1 MNQVK
6 LEKKFA
12 HIDDLPSLSIIASNV
27 IRITQNPK
35 SSAVDV
41 GKAIS
46 HDQALTTKIL
56 RTANS
61 TYFGFPKKIT
71 TITHAIVILG
81 FAHIKNIVL
90 TASIMDMFSS
100 KGKIEGFDRQGF
112 WKHSLA
118 CAITADLIARKLG
131 IQNLEEI
138 FICGMLH
145 DIGKIILD
153 TYFNDEFTN
162 AVKLANEKGILLRNA
177 EKQVMGLD
185 HTSVGGFVAE
195 KWNLAL
201 TLTKAIKFH
210 HNPSF
215 ANESMRI
222 VAIVHVADVL
232 CRTIGIGNGG
242 DRKVPCIDKEAW
254 KLLGL
259 NKQALKHLFLEMEQ
273 QISSAHD
280 FIPTKE

>member
-1 MNQVK
+1 MILAK

-12 HIDDLPSLSIIASNV
+12 KIDVLPSLSIVANNV

-46 HDQALTTKIL
+46 YDQALTTKVL
-56 RTANS
+56 KTVNS
-61 TYFGFPKKIT
+61 AYFGFPQKIN

-90 TASIMDMFSS
+90 TASIMDMFPS
-100 KGKIEGFDRQGF
+100 KGKVKGFDLQGF

-118 CAITADLIARKLG
+118 CGITADLIARRLG
-131 IQNLEEI
+131 MQNLEEI

-145 DIGKIILD
+145 DVGKIVLN

-162 AVKLANEKGILLRNA
+162 AVKLANKKGILLRNA

-185 HTSVGGFVAE
+185 HASAGGFVAE
-195 KWNLAL
+195 KWNLGL

-210 HNPSF
+210 HKPSF
-215 ANESMRI
+215 ANESKRI

-232 CRTIGIGNGG
+232 CRTMGIGNGG
-242 DRKVPCIDKEAW
+242 DSKMPCIDEESW

-259 NKQALKHLFLEMEQ
+259 NKQTLKRLFLEMEQ
-273 QISSAHD
+273 QVSIAHD
-280 FIPTKE
+280 FIPIK

>member
-6 LEKKFA
+6 LEQNFA
-12 HIDDLPSLSIIASNV
+12 KIDDLPSLSTTANNV

-35 SSAVDV
+35 SSAGDV

-46 HDQALTTKIL
+46 HDQSLTTKVL
-56 RTANS
+56 KTANS
-61 TYFGFPKKIT
+61 SYFGFPKKIS

-90 TASIMDMFSS
+90 TTSIMDMFPS
-100 KGKIEGFDRQGF
+100 KGKNEVFDRHEF

-118 CAITADLIARKLG
+118 CAITADLIARRLG
-131 IQNLEEI
+131 MQNLEEI

-145 DIGKIILD
+145 DIGKIVLD
-153 TYFNDEFTN
+153 TYLNDEFTN
-162 AVKLANEKGILLRNA
+162 AVKLANEKGILLKNA
-177 EKQVMGLD
+177 ETQIMSLD
-185 HTSVGGFVAE
+185 HSLVGGFVAE
-195 KWNLAL
+195 KWNLTP

-242 DRKVPCIDKEAW
+242 DRKVPRIDEESW
-254 KLLGL
+254 KLLEF
-259 NKQALKHLFLEMEQ
+259 NKQALKRLFLEMEQ
-273 QISSAHD
+273 QVSIADD
-280 FIPTKE
+280 FIPTE